1 MGDYLFIRRLKF
13 EEDIIKNF
21 IFLGIV
27 VALII
32 GAVAF
37 LTFSKNDAKEITTP
51 SGEQVTTG
59 ISADQDV
66 QTAEEGKPAPDFT
79 LVDFDNK
86 VVKLSDFKGKP
97 IFIDFWTKWCPF
109 CIEEMAEIEKIHQEF
124 GDQVV
129 VLGIHRT
136 NTESAS
142 VGKEFARED
151 IKVTYIILQDKTDE
165 VYKAF
170 TPGFAG
176 MPVAAWIDADGV
188 LVKLKIGPKT
198 TEEMRENVKALLQ

>member
-1 MGDYLFIRRLKF
+1 M
-13 EEDIIKNF
+13 KNF

-27 VALII
+27 VVLII
-32 GAVAF
+32 GAIVF
-37 LTFSKNDAKEITTP
+37 LTFTKKGAKEITTQ

-59 ISADQDV
+59 ISEDQDV
-66 QTAEEGKPAPDFT
+66 KTAEEGKPAPEFT
-79 LVDFDNK
+79 LVDFDDK

-97 IFIDFWTKWCPF
+97 VFIDFWTKWCPF
-109 CIEEMAEIEKIHQEF
+109 CTEEMSEIEKIHKEF
-124 GDQVV
+124 GDRVV

-142 VGKEFARED
+142 VGKAFARED
-151 IKVTYIILQDKTDE
+151 VKVTYNILQDKTDE

-176 MPVAAWIDADGV
+176 MPVAAWIDADGI
-188 LVKLKIGPKT
+188 LVKLKVGPKT
-198 TEEMRENVKALLQ
+198 TEEMRENVKAILP